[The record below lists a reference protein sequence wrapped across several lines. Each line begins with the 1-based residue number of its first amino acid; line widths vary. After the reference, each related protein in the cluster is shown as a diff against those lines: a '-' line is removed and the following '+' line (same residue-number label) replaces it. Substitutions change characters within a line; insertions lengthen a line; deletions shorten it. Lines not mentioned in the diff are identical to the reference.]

1 MIWELEFGQYLGPDE
16 APEIRDQILAERP
29 QLPSAL
35 DRPWRCWHELEHD
48 RSWISETIGA
58 AMGNLRG
65 ISRPSGI
72 TWSALALWCQVNA
85 VTEEDRPWLIA
96 QVRAMDS
103 VFLERRNNQ
112 ITEDTRKFLR
122 G

>member
-29 QLPSAL
+29 QLPPAL

-72 TWSALALWCQVNA
+72 TWSALALWCQINA

-103 VFLERRNNQ
+103 VYLQRRNNQ
-112 ITEDTRKFLR
+112 ITEDIRKFLR